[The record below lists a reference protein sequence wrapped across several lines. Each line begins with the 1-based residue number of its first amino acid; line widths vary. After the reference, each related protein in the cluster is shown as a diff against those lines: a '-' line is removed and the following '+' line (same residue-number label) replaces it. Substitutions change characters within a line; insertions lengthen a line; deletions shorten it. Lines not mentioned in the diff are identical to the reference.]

1 MRLFKRYFFQKG
13 TRMKLGFGFLTGL
26 MLAVPV
32 HAAPDIYV
40 VDSAHSFTNFE
51 VGHLGITAIRGRF
64 NKTTGKIM
72 LDRAAGS
79 GSIEAEIDAA
89 SVNTGHDRRD
99 ELLRTESYFNTAK
112 FPIITYRSNKL
123 HFKGDTLIGADGELT
138 MLGVTRPVKLDI
150 TSFKCITH
158 PVNKREICGA
168 IAQGVLQRADFGM
181 TQVSRSI
188 SEDVRI
194 FIGIEG
200 LKN

>member
-1 MRLFKRYFFQKG
+1 
-13 TRMKLGFGFLTGL
+13 MKLGFFLLMGL
-26 MLAVPV
+26 LV
-32 HAAPDIYV
+32 AAPAYAAPETYV
-40 VDSAHSFTNFE
+40 IDSAHSFTNFE
-51 VGHLGITAIRGRF
+51 IGHLGITAIRGRF
-64 NKTTGKIM
+64 NKTTGKIT

-79 GSIEAEIDAA
+79 GSIEAEIDAS

-99 ELLRTESYFNTAK
+99 ELLRTESYFNTAR
-112 FPIITYRSNKL
+112 FPTITYRSNKL
-123 HFKGDTLIGADGELT
+123 QFKGDTLVGADGELT

-150 TSFKCITH
+150 TSFKCIPH

-181 TQVSRSI
+181 TQVSRSV

-200 LKN
+200 MKN